1 MTRSILL
8 TLLSLEALFGIK
20 MSLLSSD
27 AGPNLLK
34 DNLNPAMKTER
45 TEKLFNMMADTHT
58 SLPRSQWTNYSESS
72 TSQVK
77 LYLEKALGLN
87 KDCSL
92 PQLQHDKWTY
102 LLDIISMGLNS
113 LPLLVKDIS

>member
-1 MTRSILL
+1 MKCINRGCIDISVMEENMTRSILL

-58 SLPRSQWTNYSESS
+58 SLPRSQLTN
-72 TSQVK
+72 
-77 LYLEKALGLN
+77 
-87 KDCSL
+87 
-92 PQLQHDKWTY
+92 
-102 LLDIISMGLNS
+102 
-113 LPLLVKDIS
+113 